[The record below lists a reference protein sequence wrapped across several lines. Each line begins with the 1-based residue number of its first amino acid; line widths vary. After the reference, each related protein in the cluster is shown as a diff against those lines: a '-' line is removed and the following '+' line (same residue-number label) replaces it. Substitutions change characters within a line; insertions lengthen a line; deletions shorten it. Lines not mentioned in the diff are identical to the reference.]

1 MAESNTATY
10 KYSNETFSGCDMVAS
25 ISISNEVYNQD
36 TKSTEMKTYNKIVGE
51 LQTVSYSI
59 HMEKRPIR
67 SIGNVNAKDYVMGP
81 RTIAG
86 SLVFSVFNK
95 HFSQDL
101 IENINKDHTAGTVYL
116 VDELPP
122 FDIIISAANEYGY
135 RSKLAIYGIRLLN
148 EGQVMSINDVF
159 TENTYQF
166 FATDLAYLTDE
177 MSYTRSNAERKYKLT
192 DTLDYINTDSPS
204 FYTSI
209 GLEIDTSYIDKYLD
223 KLSSEPVKLRVS
235 AKQPTRANNKGIVD
249 FYLSPAQQGGTI
261 YATDLD
267 DEETKIKIKAGNSL
281 VDYASSIFYPGTYIA
296 YFINDSDKK
305 SNTVK
310 FTITK
315 YRKSSTS
322 IVMTPIIDKLTS
334 TSVTI
339 STSNSKHNKVLLS
352 TLANGDLDSYIITN
366 KKAKIKNLDPNSTYN
381 VRTYNSDDN
390 DSSKTISFKTLG
402 DYEAYNDLIN
412 YLKANRKILAIEDK
426 MYDYVK
432 VVVDSEDPDLT
443 PSESISKAKS
453 NYENALSTLDLGSS
467 TYKEDK
473 IVLQK
478 KILMSSLIL
487 TVSIKMNNNTVSA
500 INKSINVPAPTFYL
514 DENYDNIFQFDENI
528 TSAEYFRDYDS
539 IEQYAN
545 TISSYNF
552 KTINGKT
559 NCFKFIGKPG
569 VKHYVQAIISN
580 VRSTKVEF
588 YVMAAKEKESYIN
601 KDLIKETMSDNT
613 ISKLNATIDNDLED
627 NVSTT
632 DQQRAFLVNAKKIS
646 NDKISAPTIL
656 SIDTDVIVQTF
667 LNNVTNNDTIFYLAI
682 ATYTD
687 VVTNN
692 DIYKVPFSSTD
703 TEVTISPISNGIK
716 ENTAYALWIENSDGV
731 QLSNPTTFV
740 YIPGT
745 DPVDN
750 ITKYESKDFIETINL
765 IAKNELPVDIQ
776 DIILGTIENNEDIT
790 INEIVSAVIDIV
802 STNVIPK
809 VNLLNFLY
817 SIKKYMGIFS
827 DIDNSFISNINYNT
841 STVSF
846 DSNKIGT
853 ILIYDLDQMLN
864 ANLESSNA
872 IQLNNYQSNI
882 VVIVVIENSLN
893 SKSNILIINKNEKYM
908 EVL

>member
-1 MAESNTATY
+1 MAQENTQTY

-25 ISISNEVYNQD
+25 ISISNAVYNQD
-36 TKSTEMKTYNKIVGE
+36 TKSTEMKTYNKVVGE

-101 IENINKDHTAGTVYL
+101 IENINKNHTAGTVYL

-177 MSYTRSNAERKYKLT
+177 MEYTRSANEKLYKLT
-192 DTLDYINTDSPS
+192 DTIDYINTDSPNV
-204 FYTSI
+204 FYNAA
-209 GLEIDTSYIDKYLD
+209 LDTTTTDYLN
-223 KLSSEPVKLRVS
+223 KLSSEPVTLTVS

-249 FYLSPAQQGGTI
+249 FFLSPAQQSGTI
-261 YATDLD
+261 YVTDAD
-267 DEETKIKIKAGNSL
+267 DEETKIKIKAGDSL
-281 VDYASSIFYPGTYIA
+281 VTYVSSIFYPGTYTA

-310 FTITK
+310 FVIKK

-322 IVMTPIIDKLTS
+322 VTMTPVIDKLTS

-352 TLANGDLDSYIITN
+352 TLANGDLDSYNITN

-402 DYEAYNDLIN
+402 DYEAYEDLIS
-412 YLKANRKILAIEDK
+412 YLKANKKVLSIEDSIS
-426 MYDYVK
+426 DYVNL
-432 VVVDSEDPDLT
+432 VEDNEDPDLT
-443 PSESISKAKS
+443 PSEAISKAKS
-453 NYENALSTLDLGSS
+453 NYTNALAVLDLGSS

-473 IVLQK
+473 LALEK

-500 INKSINVPAPTFYL
+500 INKSLNVPAPTFYL

-528 TSAEYFRDYDS
+528 TSAEFFRDYDS
-539 IEQYAN
+539 IEQYAA

-588 YVMAAKEKESYIN
+588 YVMTAKEKEAYIN
-601 KDLIKETMSDNT
+601 KDIIKDTMSAST
-613 ISKLNATIDNDLED
+613 ISKLNATVDNDLED
-627 NVSTT
+627 TISTIE
-632 DQQRAFLVNAKKIS
+632 QQRAFLVNAKKIS
-646 NDKISAPTIL
+646 NDKITAPTIL

-667 LNNVTNNDTIFYLAI
+667 LNNITNNDTTFYLAI
-682 ATYTD
+682 ATYND
-687 VVTNN
+687 IVNNN
-692 DIYKVPFSSTD
+692 DIYKVPFSSKD
-703 TEVTISPISNGIK
+703 TAITISPLSNGIK
-716 ENTAYALWIENSDGV
+716 ENAAYALWIENSEGV
-731 QLSNPTTFV
+731 QLSNVTTFV

-750 ITKYESKDFIETINL
+750 ITKYESKDFIEIINT
-765 IAKNELPVDIQ
+765 IAKKELPVDIQ
-776 DIILGTIENNEDIT
+776 DVILGTIENNEDIT
-790 INEIVSAVIDIV
+790 INEIVSAVIDIL

-817 SIKKYMGIFS
+817 SIKKYIGIFS
-827 DIDNSFISNINYNT
+827 DIDNSFINNINYNT
-841 STVSF
+841 STISF
-846 DSNKIGT
+846 DSSKTGT
-853 ILIYDLDQMLN
+853 ILIYDLDQILN
-864 ANLESSNA
+864 INLENSNA

-882 VVIVVIENSLN
+882 VIIVAIENSLN